1 MIDHSIN
8 ELRNELLNMI
18 KDLKEQLDKKDFE
31 EDMLA
36 YQQKIF

>member
-36 YQQKIF
+36 Y